1 MEFVSAVDW
10 TRPEEEERWREE
22 EVAAA
27 VAGARRQMGE
37 VVGRAEQVL
46 LGKLGKQAGKTA
58 AGGEREGMRG
68 EERERM
74 EEQEAKRARVLR
86 EARKAFAALGGFGS
100 VAELFVYTNGCAD
113 SGGGGA
119 ADDAVTGAQ
128 IAAAVETLGLTG

>member
-1 MEFVSAVDW
+1 MGACCWSQDALLFELNPANPDGRLTPMEFVSAVDW

-86 EARKAFAALGGFGS
+86 EARKAFAALGTSRLS
-100 VAELFVYTNGCAD
+100 VQV
-113 SGGGGA
+113 A
-119 ADDAVTGAQ
+119 AQPA
-128 IAAAVETLGLTG
+128 